1 MSYAERLNSFND
13 NLTDSINRGKEIA
26 NQAAQLRAA
35 NRDPKKSSFDK
46 INDSISTAAGIGGTG
61 GMILNTYQHG
71 KLTTHIQKYE
81 LSKLTG
87 KGGNSGLENAGNE
100 KTGVIDQPKNV
111 SSGVA
116 PNSESVQLPESANGS
131 SSLDSLKGRVIG
143 NQGDGAKPTDLG
155 QVTSSKSI
163 PETEI
168 SNEAFDPESAAPA
181 ALKPAGGA
189 VNSARSEIMSD
200 ASGNFQRV
208 GTGAAESALK
218 DASTTLTKAPGTES
232 MAGTVEQGAASIA
245 KAAASKLGE
254 STGTSIA
261 DGIAGGLEAAAPE
274 VGAAAPILAA
284 VGGLIQLGTT
294 IAGLLHKNKQ
304 PPPVTA
310 AAQPAPMQIAANLSE
325 IK

>member
-1 MSYAERLNSFND
+1 MSYSQRLTSFND
-13 NLTDSINRGKEIA
+13 NLTDTINRGKEIA
-26 NQAAQLRAA
+26 GQAAQLKAL
-35 NRDPKKSSFDK
+35 NRDPKRSVFDK
-46 INDSISTAAGIGGTG
+46 VNDSVSTVAGIGATG

-100 KTGVIDQPKNV
+100 KTGLIDAPRNV

-131 SSLDSLKGRVIG
+131 SSLDSLKGRVMG
-143 NQGDGAKPTDLG
+143 NQEDGAQSTDLG
-155 QVTSSKSI
+155 KVVSSKSM
-163 PETEI
+163 PESEI
-168 SNEAFDPESAAPA
+168 SNDAFDPQTTAPA
-181 ALKPAGGA
+181 AVKSA
-189 VNSARSEIMSD
+189 VGDARSEIMTD

-274 VGAAAPILAA
+274 VGVAAPVLAA

-294 IAGLLHKNKQ
+294 IAGLLHKNKA

-325 IK
+325 IKS